1 MNQTT
6 TNQKKNKPS
15 KTAKPAQAAQT
26 AKVAKGAESPKP
38 EKTAKAAEPSKR
50 FGVASL
56 YQLMGRTPMPQAE
69 QQQVVWHLV
78 DAEGLVLGRMAAHI
92 VRLLRGKHNPWFT
105 PHYACGDK
113 VIVINAE
120 KVALTGKKMDTML
133 FHWHTGYPGGLKV
146 RKAQDILEGKRP
158 ERLVIKAIE
167 RMMKHGP
174 LGRRLMKNLYVYTG
188 SEHPHQEAKPNVIDM
203 RALNNKNAKRSL
215 RVS

>member
-6 TNQKKNKPS
+6 TSQKKASKEVKPS
-15 KTAKPAQAAQT
+15 KTAKPAQAAQ
-26 AKVAKGAESPKP
+26 AVK
-38 EKTAKAAEPSKR
+38 PSKR

-188 SEHPHQEAKPNVIDM
+188 SEHPHQEAKPHVIDM

>member
-1 MNQTT
+1 
-6 TNQKKNKPS
+6 
-15 KTAKPAQAAQT
+15 
-26 AKVAKGAESPKP
+26 
-38 EKTAKAAEPSKR
+38 
-50 FGVASL
+50 
-56 YQLMGRTPMPQAE
+56 MGRTPMPQATR
-69 QQQVVWHLV
+69 QPVWHLI
-78 DAEGLVLGRMAAHI
+78 DAEGLVLGRMAAH
-92 VRLLRGKHNPWFT
+92 VARLLRGKHNPSFT

-120 KVALTGKKMDTML
+120 KVALSGKKMDTML

-158 ERLVIKAIE
+158 ERLVIKAVE

-188 SEHPHQEAKPNVIDM
+188 ENHPHQEAKPQIIDM